1 DISASVDARDTLLDL
16 AERTASRLFIPLT
29 VGGGVRTADDV
40 GRALRSGADKVSIN
54 SAAVV
59 RPVILTE
66 AAERFGSQ
74 CVVASIDAKRDGDR
88 WRVYGKGGREPT
100 PLDAV
105 EWAIDCVR
113 RGAGEVLL
121 TSIDRDGARTGYD
134 LALTRA
140 VADAV
145 PVPVVASGG
154 AGTAAHVCEVLAEA
168 RADAALLAGI
178 LHDGV
183 TTVHAVKDA
192 MRAAKLPV

>member
-1 DISASVDARDTLLDL
+1 
-16 AERTASRLFIPLT
+16 
-29 VGGGVRTADDV
+29 
-40 GRALRSGADKVSIN
+40 
-54 SAAVV
+54 
-59 RPVILTE
+59 
-66 AAERFGSQ
+66 
-74 CVVASIDAKRDGDR
+74 
-88 WRVYGKGGREPT
+88 
-100 PLDAV
+100 V
-105 EWAIDCVR
+105 ESVR

-145 PVPVVASGG
+145 AVPVVASGG
-154 AGTAAHVCEVLAEA
+154 AGTAAHVCEVLADA

-192 MRAAKLPV
+192 MRAAKLPVRAA